1 MVTRRSFTFG
11 GLTLPLLA
19 QGSLARGPDP
29 SPAARPLIVVLSGIE
44 AGTPFPRLS
53 AFCEPFLEQGIC
65 ITLGLSFKTGDG
77 AGFDG
82 LARDLRQLADTHP
95 KLVEIAIDAGDIAS
109 ADPYWQLRQASTL
122 QAQFTKALNPAGDIF
137 VEPLLMAM
145 TLLTASPAH
154 GLDDLGNMRA
164 AGIRTVIHLKPQFT
178 DERNLDPGYWQAGT
192 GLRHAFVS
200 ATAPAASGLP
210 PSPELD
216 AAIDGFIAR
225 SGPAI
230 YNIPMSSVGMLSDMD
245 VPAYGRALA
254 SRLGGG
260 LKMRHLRTELPH
272 TVYVQSRTGPH
283 RYIIVRI
290 DDYRLNPDNDRA
302 HIEFTDRLGA
312 LGIPMT
318 EAVIPGGAVAIG
330 SDAAAKAR
338 LAILKANA
346 AYEPALHGLNHAPR
360 EMAGNSVEGDLTL
373 VREGLRAI
381 HDATGS
387 VPVSFIPPNNA
398 FDDNSLTALSRCGL
412 ANFSADQGN
421 YDWIWGLDR
430 HGLLHASNIVYPE
443 KDWNNGVPLFRPD
456 EILGQLGNNNDA
468 VLMIHPATLST
479 PQKRQDCFDL
489 LETLRTQPGTEL
501 TTLDRYAS
509 KVTQPMPM
517 LQAVRAARM
526 TVEVIDSREAAFVA
540 PSRANLLEDAAAAW
554 QYFDAWNKKFDTL
567 VPATGWRNGKSLEA
581 YPFLTMWDVAS
592 LIMAHVSAH
601 RIGLIDNA
609 RFDSATAKIVTF
621 LADATFR
628 FNTSRLPAAEVPI
641 GRVRGQRKG
650 FDATDTGRLL
660 IALKA
665 LDNYTDRGLGIS
677 KLVASW
683 NLHAIVA
690 DGELYNVSKG
700 RLDSNQANSY
710 AHYAALGYRLWGVDV
725 GPVYRETHPLAD
737 MDATLH
743 FLDEIRARGRVAT
756 EPNVTELIETGESE
770 SGRVIG
776 DMLLAAQIDRYHR
789 TGIPTCVSEGPIDD
803 RPWFTY
809 QAYQIKEDGT
819 GEWPVDGP
827 PGGKKYLTAKVV
839 EEVRAISTKGC
850 FLWMAARPGAY
861 SSMLYHLARESA
873 KIDGLGFASGIL
885 ERTMK
890 RTNHSD
896 INTNGIILEA
906 LAFMLTG
913 RKPLLDLDRGT
924 GQAIGPLTQ
933 LQ

>member
-1 MVTRRSFTFG
+1 MVTRRSFAFG
-11 GLTLPLLA
+11 GLALPLLA
-19 QGSLARGPDP
+19 EGPLARGPDP

-53 AFCEPFLEQGIC
+53 AFCEPFLKQGIC
-65 ITLGLSFKTGDG
+65 VTLGLSFKTGDG
-77 AGFDG
+77 TGFG
-82 LARDLRQLADTHP
+82 ALARELRRLADTYP

-109 ADPYWQLRQASTL
+109 ANPYWQLRQASAL
-122 QAQFTKALNPAGDIF
+122 QAQFTKALNPVGDIF

-164 AGIRTVIHLKPQFT
+164 AGIRTVIHLKPQFA
-178 DERNLDPGYWQAGT
+178 DERNLDPGYWLAGT

-200 ATAPAASGLP
+200 ATAPVAGVLP
-210 PSPELD
+210 LPELD
-216 AAIDGFIAR
+216 AAIDGFIAS

-230 YNIPMSSVGMLSDMD
+230 YNIPLSSAGTLSDTD
-245 VPAYGRALA
+245 VPAHARKLA
-254 SRLGGG
+254 SQLSAGIKARY
-260 LKMRHLRTELPH
+260 LRTELPH
-272 TVYVQSRTGPH
+272 TLHVQSRTGPH

-290 DDYRLNPDNDRA
+290 DDYRLNPNDGRA
-302 HIEFTDRLGA
+302 HIEFTDRLRE

-318 EAVIPGGAVAIG
+318 EAVIPGGAIAIG
-330 SDAAAKAR
+330 DDDAARTR
-338 LAILKANA
+338 LAFLKTNA
-346 AYEPALHGLNHAPR
+346 TYEPALHGLNHAPR
-360 EMAGNSVEGDLTL
+360 EMAGNSVAGNAAL
-373 VREGLRAI
+373 VRKGLRAI
-381 HDATGS
+381 HGTIDS

-412 ANFSADQGN
+412 SNFSADQGN

-443 KDWNNGVPLFRPD
+443 KDWSDGVPLFEPD
-456 EILGQLGNNNDA
+456 EILGQLGDKNDA
-468 VLMIHPATLST
+468 VFMIHPATLST
-479 PQKRQDCFDL
+479 PQKRQNCFDL
-489 LETLRTQPGTEL
+489 LEILRTQPGTEL
-501 TTLDRYAS
+501 TTLDLYAR

-517 LQAVRAARM
+517 LQAVRAARTM
-526 TVEVIDSREAAFVA
+526 VEVIDSREAAFVA

-601 RIGLIDNA
+601 RIGLIGDA
-609 RFDSATAKIVTF
+609 RFDSAMAKIVTF
-621 LADATFR
+621 LAGATFR
-628 FNTSRLPAAEVPI
+628 FKTSRLPAAEVPI

-665 LDNYTDRGLGIS
+665 LDNYTDQGLGVS

-683 NLHAIVA
+683 NLHAAVA
-690 DGELYNVSKG
+690 DGELYNISKG
-700 RLDSNQANSY
+700 RLDSSQANSY
-710 AHYAALGYRLWGVDV
+710 AHYAALGYRLWGVEV
-725 GPVYRETHPLAD
+725 RPVYREMHALAD
-737 MDATLH
+737 MDATLR
-743 FLDEIRARGRVAT
+743 FLDEVRARGRVAT

-770 SGRVIG
+770 PSRVIG
-776 DMLLAAQIDRYHR
+776 DMLLAAQIDRYDL
-789 TGIPTCVSEGPIDD
+789 TGIPTCVSEGPVDD
-803 RPWFTY
+803 RPWFIY
-809 QAYQIKEDGT
+809 QAYQIKENGT

-827 PGGKKYLTAKVV
+827 PGGKKYLTAKAV
-839 EEVRAISTKGC
+839 EEMRAISTKGC
-850 FLWMAARPGAY
+850 FLWMAARPGVY
-861 SSMLYHLARESA
+861 SSMLYNLARESA

-924 GQAIGPLTQ
+924 GQTIGPLTQ